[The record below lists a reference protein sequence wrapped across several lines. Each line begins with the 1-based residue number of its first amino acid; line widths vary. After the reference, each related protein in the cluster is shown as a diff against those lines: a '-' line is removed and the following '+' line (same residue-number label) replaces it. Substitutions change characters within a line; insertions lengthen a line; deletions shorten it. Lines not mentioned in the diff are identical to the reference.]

1 MDFEIVKFSYENM
14 NIEIHVSSTD
24 RDLYLS
30 LEDMALLFDRDRSS
44 IGKQVRSALR
54 VCAENGSV
62 CAKFA
67 RTGKDGKRYLVDY
80 YNMIIINIVGLKTNP
95 KILDILKDWSKQYF
109 DIRDNTN
116 SQKSLI
122 RFEDDGVSLDVT
134 VIPGEETVYLR
145 KEQMLTLF
153 ETSRQNIEYHIT
165 NIYESGELDQGAT
178 CKEIL
183 QVQFEGDRQVSRLYN
198 YYNLDLIISLGFRVN
213 TKRGIVFRK
222 WANRVLKNYLVN
234 GYAIDEKRALVTN
247 ENYLNLINKVD
258 SLDTRLT
265 KVENYSKYLLFE
277 DKIVYESQLFDALV
291 IMNKILEP
299 AKESII
305 LIDPYVDIRT
315 LNVFKNKN
323 DDVELTIITSE
334 LSKLTKND
342 IVSFNKQY
350 GNLNINYDNRYHDR
364 YLIIDGI
371 LFYHFGASINYLGKK
386 FSQITMLQDDDIKE
400 VLNKRIFDCK

>member
-24 RDLYLS
+24 RNLYLS
-30 LEDMALLFDRDRSS
+30 LEDMALLFDKDRSS
-44 IGKQVRSALR
+44 IGKQVRNAIR

-67 RTGKDGKRYLVDY
+67 RTGKDGKRYLVNY
-80 YNMIIINIVGLKTNP
+80 YNMTIINIVGLKTNP
-95 KILDILKDWSKQYF
+95 KILAILKDWSKQYF

-116 SQKSLI
+116 KQQSLL

-234 GYAIDEKRALVTN
+234 GYAIDENRALVTN

-277 DKIVYESQLFDALV
+277 DKIVYENQLFEALV

-299 AKESII
+299 AKESIV

-315 LNVFKNKN
+315 LNIFKNKN

-334 LSKLTKND
+334 LSKLTKDD

-400 VLNKRIFDCK
+400 ALNKRIFDCK

>member
-1 MDFEIVKFSYENM
+1 MNYEVVKFIN
-14 NIEIHVSSTD
+14 NDKEINVYISLD
-24 RDLYLS
+24 DNEVYLS
-30 LEDMALLFDRDRSS
+30 LDDIAILFDKHRTTISRQVKTAVSE
-44 IGKQVRSALR
+44 IGKNA
-54 VCAENGSV
+54 SV

-67 RTGKDGKRYLVDY
+67 RTGADEKNYFIDCYNSLVV
-80 YNMIIINIVGLKTNP
+80 NVVGIKTNP
-95 KILDILKDWSKQYF
+95 ENLAIFKDWIKQYF
-109 DIRDNTN
+109 DIRNKTN
-116 SQKSLI
+116 SQQSLL

-234 GYAIDEKRALVTN
+234 GYAIDENRALVTN

-277 DKIVYESQLFDALV
+277 DKIVYENQLFDALV
-291 IMNKILEP
+291 IMNRILEP
-299 AKESII
+299 AKESIV

-315 LNVFKNKN
+315 LNIFKNKN
-323 DDVELTIITSE
+323 GDVELTIITSE
-334 LSKLTKND
+334 LSKLTKDD

-400 VLNKRIFDCK
+400 ALNKRIFDCK

>member
-24 RDLYLS
+24 RNLYLS
-30 LEDMALLFDRDRSS
+30 LEDMALLFDKDRSS
-44 IGKQVRSALR
+44 IGKQVRRAIR

-67 RTGKDGKRYLVDY
+67 RTGKDGKRYLVNY
-80 YNMIIINIVGLKTNP
+80 YNMTIINIVGLKTNP
-95 KILDILKDWSKQYF
+95 KILAILKDWSKQYF

-116 SQKSLI
+116 RQQSLL
-122 RFEDDGVSLDVT
+122 RFEDNGVSLDVT

-165 NIYESGELDQGAT
+165 NIYESGELDQEAT

-234 GYAIDEKRALVTN
+234 GYAIDENRALVTN
-247 ENYLNLINKVD
+247 ENYLNLVNKVD

-277 DKIVYESQLFDALV
+277 DKIVYENQLFDALV
-291 IMNKILEP
+291 IMNRILEP
-299 AKESII
+299 AKESIV

-315 LNVFKNKN
+315 LNIFKNKN
-323 DDVELTIITSE
+323 GDVELTIITSE
-334 LSKLTKND
+334 LSKLTKDD

-400 VLNKRIFDCK
+400 ALNKRIFDCK